1 MGAGNGRPLTDTE
14 GRAPGAGQSQDSDI
28 SLSVISTDCTD
39 FSASPPRSRR
49 DPSRQQSPLGAGPGP
64 RIAALPS
71 LHDIVEDVVGGALS
85 AELRRPLTM
94 DPLSVP
100 APSPPFDMATVAAAL
115 PGHPGL
121 VRARADAETGLG
133 GRMSPS
139 VYNHKLVPA
148 AHGRAS
154 PAYDLG
160 YHTLVARPSAPS
172 PRQQP
177 SPWGGEPP
185 QTAACYPAAAMPS
198 FSVREPPRPP
208 QLPEPPSS
216 NELILTMFKGKRTH
230 KPAPFDR
237 LPDELILHIFSYL
250 STNELCFCAR
260 VCRRWYFLVWEP
272 QLWTS
277 ITLTG
282 ETTGADRALRQIVKL
297 LCRDTPGTLCHTV
310 ERVELNGCARLTDR
324 GLSLLAR
331 RCPQLRHLELRG
343 CANVSNQA
351 LFEVVTNCP
360 GLEHLDVTGCHRIT
374 CIDFSSEALAGSERQ
389 LCLQYIDLT
398 DCHSLTDAGLQVIVH
413 NCPQLQHLYMRRCDQ
428 LTDLGIRHVP
438 SYCVSL
444 REFSI
449 SDCSRVTD
457 YGLHELARLGPTLRY
472 LSVAKCD
479 RVSDAGVKQVARSC
493 YKLRYLN
500 VRGCEAVSDASME
513 VVARCCQRLRALDI
527 GKCDVTDHGLK
538 MLSQNCP
545 NLKKLSVKSCEMI
558 SDAGI
563 KFIAYYC
570 RGLQQLNIQDSPVT
584 LEGYRT
590 VKKYCKRCIIEHT
603 NPGFY

>member
-1 MGAGNGRPLTDTE
+1 MAVSGDETSGQLLLQLLERRAGRRSYYCDSGYTSSNHSRQTSFDTSGALGGEL
-14 GRAPGAGQSQDSDI
+14 PGA
-28 SLSVISTDCTD
+28 
-39 FSASPPRSRR
+39 
-49 DPSRQQSPLGAGPGP
+49 
-64 RIAALPS
+64 LP
-71 LHDIVEDVVGGALS
+71 
-85 AELRRPLTM
+85 M

-100 APSPPFDMATVAAAL
+100 APPPPFDMAAVASSLPSL

-121 VRARADAETGLG
+121 VRARADTSTGGPG

-139 VYNHKLVPA
+139 VYNHKEVLSGGWA
-148 AHGRAS
+148 GRMSPSVYNHKLLAVSQGRSS
-154 PAYDLG
+154 PAYHDLG
-160 YHTLVARPSAPS
+160 YHTLVARSAAASPWAELGYPGGAPANSARCPRDS
-172 PRQQP
+172 PR
-177 SPWGGEPP
+177 
-185 QTAACYPAAAMPS
+185 
-198 FSVREPPRPP
+198 P

-216 NELILTMFKGKRTH
+216 AELIMAFKGKRAH
-230 KPAPFDR
+230 KSAPFDR
-237 LPDELILHIFSYL
+237 VSDELILHIFSYL
-250 STNELCFCAR
+250 STNELCYCAR

-297 LCRDTPGTLCHTV
+297 LCRDNPGTLCHTV

-331 RCPQLRHLELRG
+331 RCPELRHLELRG
-343 CANVSNQA
+343 CSQVGDQAVMDIVSH
-351 LFEVVTNCP
+351 CP
-360 GLEHLDVTGCHRIT
+360 NLQHLDLTGCHRVR
-374 CIDFSSEALAGSERQ
+374 CLDLSQAGADHR
-389 LCLQYIDLT
+389 LNLQYLDLT
-398 DCHSLTDAGLQVIVH
+398 DCHNLTDDSLRVIARH
-413 NCPQLQHLYMRRCDQ
+413 CPQLQHLYMRRCEQ
-428 LTDLGIRHVP
+428 LTDAGIRHVP
-438 SYCVSL
+438 SLCPGL

-457 YGLHELARLGPTLRY
+457 FSLRELARLGPTLRY

-479 RVSDAGVKQVARSC
+479 RVSDAGVAQVARSC

-500 VRGCEAVSDASME
+500 VRGCEAVSDAALE
-513 VVARCCQRLRALDI
+513 LVARCCQRLRALDI

-538 MLSQNCP
+538 VLAQHCP

-558 SDAGI
+558 SDAGV
-563 KFIAYYC
+563 KYVAYYC

-603 NPGFY
+603 NPGFF

>member
-1 MGAGNGRPLTDTE
+1 
-14 GRAPGAGQSQDSDI
+14 
-28 SLSVISTDCTD
+28 
-39 FSASPPRSRR
+39 
-49 DPSRQQSPLGAGPGP
+49 
-64 RIAALPS
+64 
-71 LHDIVEDVVGGALS
+71 
-85 AELRRPLTM
+85 M

-100 APSPPFDMATVAAAL
+100 APPPPFDMSTVAAAL

-121 VRARADAETGLG
+121 ARAKTDGETCLG

-148 AHGRAS
+148 LHGRAS

-160 YHTLVARPSAPS
+160 YHTLVARTTAPS
-172 PRQQP
+172 PRQSP
-177 SPWGGEPP
+177 SPWAELAP
-185 QTAACYPAAAMPS
+185 AYPRGVTPTHC
-198 FSVREPPRPP
+198 PRDSPRP
-208 QLPEPPSS
+208 QLPEPPS
-216 NELILTMFKGKRTH
+216 NTELILTMFKGKRPH

-237 LPDELILHIFSYL
+237 LSDELILHVFSYL
-250 STNELCFCAR
+250 STNDLCYCAR

-297 LCRDTPGTLCHTV
+297 LCRDSPGTLCPAV
-310 ERVELNGCARLTDR
+310 ERVLLNGCARLTDR

-331 RCPQLRHLELRG
+331 RCPELRHLELRG

-351 LFEVVTNCP
+351 LFEVVTHCP
-360 GLEHLDVTGCHRIT
+360 GLEHLDVTGCHRVT
-374 CIDFSSEALAGSERQ
+374 CIDFSEVLSSVDRQ
-389 LCLQYIDLT
+389 LNLQYVDLT
-398 DCHSLTDAGLQVIVH
+398 DCHNLTDAGLKVIVH
-413 NCPQLQHLYMRRCDQ
+413 NCPQLQHLYMRRCEQ
-428 LTDLGIRHVP
+428 VTDLGIKHVP
-438 SYCVSL
+438 SYCVNL

-449 SDCSRVTD
+449 SDCCRVTD

-570 RGLQQLNIQDSPVT
+570 RGLQQLNIQDSPIT

-603 NPGFY
+603 NPGFF